1 MTNTRTEFYNAN
13 EAFNYFYKEI
23 NENGIQFDN
32 TKALFNVGFTLHNPM
47 NNHITSDIRKWNH
60 FYAESEWQWYL
71 SGDPNVEKLG
81 SLYGKIPPIWE
92 KMADAKGEV
101 RSNYGYQWK
110 RGDQLDFAI
119 KKLKDK
125 KDTRHALISIFDGK
139 EANDRYMFDT
149 PCTCGVHFQVVNE
162 KLNMSVMMRSNDM
175 WYGFPIDQYCFS
187 KLQQMVANE
196 VDIQMG
202 TYYHFATNLHLYEDK
217 LISKI

>member
-187 KLQQMVANE
+187 KLQHMVANE

-202 TYYHFATNLHLYEDK
+202 TYYHFATNLHLYENK
-217 LISKI
+217 LIS

>member
-162 KLNMSVMMRSNDM
+162 KLNMSVMMRSNDL

-196 VDIQMG
+196 VDIQVG
-202 TYYHFATNLHLYEDK
+202 TYYHFATNLHLYENK
-217 LISKI
+217 LIS

>member
-202 TYYHFATNLHLYEDK
+202 TYYHFATNLHLYENK
-217 LISKI
+217 LIS